1 MQSIIIIFSVI
12 TIISALIV
20 AFVLYKKLPNTKE
33 QMRLLV
39 PILIALAIGIVF
51 CLLDMRPPTI
61 EFGRFM

>member
-1 MQSIIIIFSVI
+1 MQTIIIILSIFS
-12 TIISALIV
+12 IISALV
-20 AFVLYKKLPNTKE
+20 VSFVLYKKLPNTKE
-33 QMRLLV
+33 KMRLLV